1 MNSKFRPIYGTLS
14 LLFAAFI
21 FMNFNG
27 NPPPARTQAPPASAS
42 TCASSGCH
50 SSAGNFTGDVSVMG
64 LPAEI
69 MPNTT
74 YTISV
79 VVNNADGN
87 ATRAGFQLDIIDDS
101 ETSVGTLANPST
113 GSDIETNAGRTYFE
127 HRTGQAFSA
136 NQASWS
142 VEWTAPASVSGNN
155 VQFWTVGNIANGNGG
170 SSGDN
175 VVFNMQSVDFSSAAP
190 VSAMISASSDV
201 SCNGGSDGSATVS
214 ASDGAPPYTYNWSN
228 DATTTTVDNLIAGTY
243 TVTVTDADMTTT
255 TAEVSIAEPAA
266 LAPSIAEQVDI
277 NCITTTG
284 SLTAMTNGG
293 TPPYIYAWSNGAMG
307 GTITDLV
314 AGEYIVTV
322 TDANNCTSILS
333 SNITTNMDTPTVSI
347 VPPPVIGCDEFILLN
362 ATASTS
368 NGGVSFAWT
377 TQTGAIISQ
386 ENTAMPLISGAGFY
400 YVTVSDNISGCTVVD
415 SVLVENPESV
425 MLVSTEQN
433 NILCNGM
440 ANGDATV
447 EVNGGVP
454 PYNYAWSNGDTNM
467 TATNLSAGTYTVTV
481 TGNASCG
488 FVIEEFTITEPE
500 AITTMLEVSHE
511 TAMGANDGSVI
522 ITISGGT
529 APYDDAENGQI
540 TIDNLAPGNYENTIT
555 DANDCTAIVSFT
567 INSFNCG
574 SISSS
579 ISSTD
584 VSCSNGEDGT
594 ASIVAN
600 NGTAPYTY
608 NWSNG
613 ATEAMISS
621 LLSGD
626 YTVTV
631 TDANN
636 CETTNSVTINEPSP
650 IVISDI
656 EIMSATDGQSNGS
669 VSVSI
674 SGGTETYTYAWILD
688 GVVVSTDMN
697 LSDVLAGVYT
707 LQVTDSNGC
716 IVTSD
721 EITVDNLVGVDQI
734 ETVERLEV
742 FPNPNDGQ
750 FVLSLTLSQTQDVQL
765 SVLDMMGK
773 QLMELAPERLLARD
787 FQLDLTHMPSGVY
800 WLKVVVAEDIIVRKI
815 VIKE

>member
-27 NPPPARTQAPPASAS
+27 NPPPARTQAPPASGS

-50 SSAGNFTGDVSVMG
+50 SNAGSFTGDVSVMG

-69 MPNTT
+69 MPNTS

-79 VVNNADGN
+79 VVNNTDGN

-113 GSDIETNAGRTYFE
+113 GSGIETNAGRTYFE
-127 HRTGQAFSA
+127 HRTGQTFSA
-136 NQASWS
+136 NQASWT
-142 VEWTAPASVSGNN
+142 VEWTAPASISGNS

-201 SCNGGSDGSATVS
+201 SCNGGSDGSATVT
-214 ASDGAPPYTYNWSN
+214 ASDGTPPYTYNWSN
-228 DATTTTVDNLIAGTY
+228 DATTATIDNLTAGTY

-255 TAEVSIAEPAA
+255 TAEVSITEPTA
-266 LAPSIAEQVDI
+266 LAPSIAEQVNI

-284 SLTAMTNGG
+284 SLTAIANGG
-293 TPPYIYAWSNGAMG
+293 TPPYTYTWSNGAMG
-307 GTITDLV
+307 GSIMDLTAGEYTVTITDANDCISTL
-314 AGEYIVTV
+314 
-322 TDANNCTSILS
+322 DAV
-333 SNITTNMDTPTVSI
+333 ITANMDTPTVSI
-347 VPPPVIGCDEFILLN
+347 TPPEILPCDDVMFLN
-362 ATASTS
+362 ASASS
-368 NGGVSFAWT
+368 NGGVSFAWST
-377 TQTGAIISQ
+377 DQGIIVAQ
-386 ENTAMPLISGAGFY
+386 ENTPMPLIGAAGY
-400 YVTVSDNISGCTVVD
+400 YYLTVSDDVSDCTTID
-415 SVLVENPESV
+415 SVLVENPDAI
-425 MLVSTEQN
+425 MLFSTEQN
-433 NILCNGM
+433 NVLCNGM
-440 ANGDATV
+440 SNGDATIQ
-447 EVNGGVP
+447 VNGDVM
-454 PYNYAWSNGDTNM
+454 PYNYAWSNGDTSM
-467 TATNLSAGTYTVTV
+467 TIDNLSAGTYTVTV
-481 TGNASCG
+481 TGSAGCG
-488 FVIEEFTITEPE
+488 TVIEEFTITEPE
-500 AITTMLEVSHE
+500 AITTTLEVSHE

-522 ITISGGT
+522 ITIFGGT
-529 APYDDAENGQI
+529 PPYDDAENGQI
-540 TIDNLAPGNYENTIT
+540 TIENLAPGNYENTIT
-555 DANDCTAIVSFT
+555 DANGCTVLVSFT

-574 SISSS
+574 SISST

-600 NGTAPYTY
+600 DGTAPYTY

-613 ATEAMISS
+613 ATEAMISG

-636 CETTNSVTINEPSP
+636 CETINSVTINEPEP
-650 IVISDI
+650 VVISDI
-656 EIMSATDGQSNGS
+656 EIMSTTDGQSNGS
-669 VSVSI
+669 VSVSV
-674 SGGTETYTYAWILD
+674 SGGTETYTYVWSLD
-688 GVVVSTDMN
+688 GVVVSTDMSLN
-697 LSDVLAGVYT
+697 DVLAGVYT

-716 IVTSD
+716 AVISD
-721 EITVDNLVGVDQI
+721 DITVDNLVGFGEI
-734 ETVERLEV
+734 EAVERLEV
-742 FPNPNDGQ
+742 FPNPNTGQ
-750 FVLSLTLSQTQDVQL
+750 FVLSLTLNQTQRVQL

-773 QLMELAPERLLARD
+773 QLMELTPERLLSKN

-800 WLKVVVAEDIIVRKI
+800 WLKVMVMDDIIVRKI
-815 VIKE
+815 MIK